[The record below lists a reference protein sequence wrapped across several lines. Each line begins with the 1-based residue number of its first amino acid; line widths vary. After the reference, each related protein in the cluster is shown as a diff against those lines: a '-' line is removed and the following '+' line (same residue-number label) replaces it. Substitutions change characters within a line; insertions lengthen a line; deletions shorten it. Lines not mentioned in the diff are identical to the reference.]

1 MTDPAKLSGV
11 TARVIDL
18 TTIDIIIIGKKSSGW
33 PVCTLVFKSA
43 QDLRQKGTN
52 EVRQINAVL

>member
-1 MTDPAKLSGV
+1 MTDPAKLLTSR
-11 TARVIDL
+11 RVIDL
-18 TTIDIIIIGKKSSGW
+18 TAIDIIIIENKSSGW
-33 PVCTLVFKSA
+33 LVCALVFKSA